1 MAKPSQAKTPTDPD
15 GSEGSERRSASMP
28 GAARPEFEP
37 VSAADVFSELSSDR
51 PADPV
56 PPAAPKTD
64 PDLVR
69 DHEIL
74 PAAPVEVESAPPS
87 IPSAASVTAEDAP
100 KPQGSIP
107 VLPGHVIANRYEVLG
122 RDKYSVVIREI
133 DPKPSALD
141 LTEFAVIHFEGPD
154 SYWLYTKV
162 GGIREFFNRV
172 R

>member
-15 GSEGSERRSASMP
+15 GSEASERRSASVP
-28 GAARPEFEP
+28 GTARPEFEP
-37 VSAADVFSELSSDR
+37 VSAADVFSELSADR

-74 PAAPVEVESAPPS
+74 PAAPVEPESAPPS
-87 IPSAASVTAEDAP
+87 IPSAAGVTEEEAP

-107 VLPGHVIANRYEVLG
+107 VLPGHVI
-122 RDKYSVVIREI
+122 
-133 DPKPSALD
+133 
-141 LTEFAVIHFEGPD
+141 
-154 SYWLYTKV
+154 
-162 GGIREFFNRV
+162 
-172 R
+172 